1 MRRALFLLLL
11 SLVCGAVHAQVDV
24 NDYYPFRDEYSG
36 DEVDEEPRAMLATD
50 SSLFYRAVQSVGD
63 LFGEA
68 TDYKFSFVAYGR
80 RGEPYR
86 TDGLQLDGFRFSS
99 RYAALLRALYVV
111 RCDDVAT
118 AWGFPG
124 LSGRAFT
131 SAEPPEVSRRDASV
145 RFSGRGDLAGVRFS
159 AAERLRGERYLT
171 AALSGATGRD
181 LHVPGVFGN
190 SLQLGV
196 RLSATFGARHECS
209 LLALLPL
216 TMRSRRAYTTREAF
230 DLTGDPMYNPA
241 WGYQSGKVRNARI
254 RRETTPLLLL
264 GWRWDLSSATSLHAT
279 FVCGGGVVRRSALA
293 WYGVSSPLPD
303 HYALMPGAVSDG
315 GALEERW
322 RLCDPRYTQIDW
334 DRLHAAN
341 RSVSGGSAFY
351 AVEDRAERFIDLRLR
366 VAGETRIDDRLT
378 VRYGVQAERLHVR
391 HYKQLRDLLG
401 GSYLADR
408 DPYLYRYGT
417 YDDRND
423 LRHPDRTV
431 REGDR
436 FGYDY
441 DLCSREISVGASLE
455 YRVDRMRLQCAAR
468 IGESALY
475 RRGRFEKAIFPG
487 EGSLGRSRTMRFA
500 PFRARV
506 AAGYSFSARDYLEA
520 ACDAS
525 SERPDGDDL
534 LLNPEYNNRCIDRPA
549 AAKRYAAEVGY
560 LRTGSSVRWQV
571 SLFAVR
577 TAGGVDVCRYYDD
590 PAGAFCDMVVSGI
603 GTLRYGAEV
612 TAVVRLARR
621 WELTLAGSLGR
632 YRYAN
637 DPRVTIY
644 VDRDNTLVCDGAV
657 SRMGACRLGGVP
669 QAAGYCGLNYF
680 GPRGWGVRLEGAW
693 AGSRY
698 VDPAPSRR
706 MERTAVQLAESPE
719 AFDLFVSQERLP
731 DAFTVD
737 AALFKSFYLRASR
750 LTLMLSV
757 RNLSGD
763 RRIIFGGYESP
774 RVRRFHSGDFRIY
787 RPMESRYLYA
797 YPRTFHAAVFFKF

>member
-1 MRRALFLLLL
+1 MRFLLPLLLL
-11 SLVCGAVHAQVDV
+11 FVCAAAHAQVDV

-36 DEVDEEPRAMLATD
+36 DEADEEPRAMLETD
-50 SSLFYRAVQSVGD
+50 SSLFYRAVQAAGD

-86 TDGLQLDGFRFSS
+86 ADGLSLDGFRLSS
-99 RYAALLRALYVV
+99 RYAASLRALYVA
-111 RCDDVAT
+111 RCDDAAT
-118 AWGFPG
+118 AWGISG
-124 LSGRAFT
+124 LFGRSFT
-131 SAEPPEVSRRDASV
+131 LAGPPETSRRDASV
-145 RFSGRGDLAGVRFS
+145 RFSGRGDPVAIRFS
-159 AAERLRGERYLT
+159 AAERLRGEWRLA
-171 AALSGATGRD
+171 AALLGSTGRD
-181 LHVPGVFGN
+181 LHAPGLFGN
-190 SLQLGV
+190 ALQLGV
-196 RLSATFGARHECS
+196 RLDANLGARHECS
-209 LLALLPL
+209 LLFVLPL

-230 DLTGDPMYNPA
+230 ELTGDPMYNPS
-241 WGYQSGKVRNARI
+241 WGYQSGRVRSARI
-254 RRETTPLLLL
+254 RREAAPLLLL
-264 GWRWDLSSATSLHAT
+264 AWRFDLSAATSLHAT
-279 FVCGGGVVRRSALA
+279 LACDGGVVRRSALA

-322 RLCDPRYTQIDW
+322 RLRDPRYTQIDW

-341 RSVSGGSAFY
+341 RSASGGSAFY
-351 AVEDRAERFIDLRLR
+351 AVEDRAERFFNLRLR

-378 VRYGVQAERLHVR
+378 LRYGVEAERLRSR

-401 GSYLADR
+401 GGFLADR

-417 YDDRND
+417 CDDRND

-441 DLCSREISVGASLE
+441 DLCGREISVGAALE
-455 YRVDRMRLQCAAR
+455 YRVDRVRLQCAAR
-468 IGESALY
+468 IGECALY

-506 AAGYSFSARDYLEA
+506 AVGYSFSARDYLEA
-520 ACDAS
+520 VFDAS

-549 AAKRYAAEVGY
+549 TGKRYAAEAGY
-560 LRTGSSVRWQV
+560 VRTGRSVRLRV

-577 TAGGVDVCRYYDD
+577 TADGVDVCRYYDD
-590 PAGAFCDMVVSGI
+590 PAGAFCDMVVSGV
-603 GTLRYGAEV
+603 GTLRYGAEAA
-612 TAVVRLARR
+612 AVVRIARR

-669 QAAGYCGLNYF
+669 QAAGCCGLNYF

-731 DAFTVD
+731 DAFACD
-737 AALFKSFYLRASR
+737 ATLFKSFYLRTAR
-750 LTLMLSV
+750 LTLMLGV
-757 RNLSGD
+757 RNLLGD
-763 RRIIFGGYESP
+763 RGIVFGGYESP
-774 RVRRFHSGDFRIY
+774 RVRRFRSGDFRVY